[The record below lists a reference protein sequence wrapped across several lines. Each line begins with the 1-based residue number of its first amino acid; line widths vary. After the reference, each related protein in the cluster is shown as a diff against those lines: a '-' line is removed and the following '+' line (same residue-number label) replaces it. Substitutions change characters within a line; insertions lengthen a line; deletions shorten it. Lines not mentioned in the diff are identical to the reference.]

1 MAVRRSSKASAT
13 PRPGRAVRGST
24 SGRPIMALLDL
35 LGRRWALRVLWE
47 LHEAGALGFADL
59 QARSAGISP
68 SVLSQRLKD
77 LAAAGL
83 VVAGENGRYMPG
95 RDAEQLARILLDLDT
110 WATRWGR
117 RVS

>member
-1 MAVRRSSKASAT
+1 
-13 PRPGRAVRGST
+13 
-24 SGRPIMALLDL
+24 MALLDL

-47 LHEAGALGFADL
+47 LHETGALGFAEL
-59 QARSAGISP
+59 QSRTAGISP

-77 LAAAGL
+77 LAEAGL
-83 VVAGENGRYMPG
+83 VIAGDDGRYVPG

>member
-1 MAVRRSSKASAT
+1 MAALRRSSKA
-13 PRPGRAVRGST
+13 

-47 LHEAGALGFADL
+47 LHEAGALGFAEL
-59 QARSAGISP
+59 QARTAGISP

-77 LAAAGL
+77 LAQAGL
-83 VVAGENGRYMPG
+83 VIAGDDGRYAPG
-95 RDAEQLARILLDLDT
+95 HDGEQLARILLDLDA
-110 WATRWGR
+110 WAARWGR